1 MNKLRKNLF
10 KDLDLDFSPHPMTG
24 DVPQK
29 KDEEAVK
36 RSIRNLVL
44 MNKYDKPF
52 KPEIDARLSKL
63 LFEPA
68 TPITAVMLRSNI
80 IDLLNR
86 YEPRAMI
93 NDVIVVFNNEKNM
106 FEVSISFMLLNS
118 RQTSKM
124 FVTLERLR

>member
-10 KDLDLDFSPHPMTG
+10 KDLDLDFAPHPMTG

-36 RSIRNLVL
+36 RSIRNLIL

-52 KPEIDARLSKL
+52 KPEIDSRITRL

-80 IDLLNR
+80 IDILNR
-86 YEPRAMI
+86 YEPRAKI
-93 NDVIVVFNNEKNM
+93 NDVMVVFNDEKNM
-106 FEVSISFMLLNS
+106 FEVSISFMLLNT
-118 RQTSKM
+118 RETSKV
-124 FVTLERLR
+124 FVTIERLR